1 MAERFA
7 IYYAPQRTS
16 SLWRLSAE
24 WLGRDAAAE
33 TFLKQPTFKKIPAD
47 EFIEATRSPR
57 RYGFHATLKPPMRLA
72 AGVDRARLE
81 AVARALSARL
91 KPAPIGKLELKIID
105 GFLALVPENQ
115 NETLTELAADCVDYF
130 EPLRAPLEVEE
141 RLVRMSAGLNP
152 EQVQMLD
159 QYGYPYVKNQF
170 RMHLTLSGRLEVSQ
184 QDVFIKA
191 ARKWFAPALDETY
204 ALSAI
209 SIYHEPEAGKPFVRI
224 GDYQLFGDA

>member
-7 IYYAPQRTS
+7 IYYAPERTS
-16 SLWRLSAE
+16 ALWRLSAE

-33 TFLKQPTFKKIPAD
+33 TFLKQPRFKKIPEE
-47 EFIEATRSPR
+47 EFVEATRSPR

-91 KPAPIGKLELKIID
+91 KAAPVGKLELKLID
-105 GFLALVPENQ
+105 GFLALVPERQ
-115 NETLTELAADCVDYF
+115 KPALTELAADCVDYF

-152 EQVQMLD
+152 QQVQMLD
-159 QYGYPYVKNQF
+159 QYGYPYVKDQF
-170 RMHLTLSGRLEVSQ
+170 RMHLTLTGRLEVSQ
-184 QDVFIKA
+184 QKIFTA
-191 ARKWFAPALDETY
+191 AAQKWFAPALDKTY
-204 ALSAI
+204 ALNAI
-209 SIYHEPEAGKPFVRI
+209 SIYHEAEAGKPFVRI
-224 GDYQLFGDA
+224 GDFPLFGDA